1 MNFREQIALDRVDSV
16 YRKAAVLRYLAA
28 AALLCASLQASE
40 TEESLRQSLPAS
52 SATRLRLEA
61 DWGSVNVK
69 PSASSA
75 IDVEVLFHG
84 NPPSRREFD
93 RMLHDFSLKLTQQG
107 SEVTAEALFTHGWEP
122 VLSYMLDGGLFS
134 GHAICH
140 NWHCLV
146 YSSWLDEIEIRIAVP
161 RQFGVNLSTSGGGIS
176 VSQLK
181 GEVNAHSSGGWLSFD
196 RVEGPINANTSGGGI
211 SLIGVTGRS
220 TVRTSGGWIRVSD
233 TTGDVDASTSGGW
246 ISIDTAAGRIRAHT
260 SGGWIDAKG
269 VSGSLDASTSGG
281 PVTAAFIAQ
290 PRQECR
296 ISTSGGWINV
306 SLPHD
311 AHVDLDASASG
322 GGVTTDFPVPYT
334 HEHRQNELHAPING
348 GGPLFSIHTS
358 GGWINVKKSGA
369 I

>member
-1 MNFREQIALDRVDSV
+1 M
-16 YRKAAVLRYLAA
+16 LRYLVA
-28 AALLCASLQASE
+28 AALFCASLQASE
-40 TEESLRQSLPAS
+40 TEESLRRSLPAS

-61 DWGSVNVK
+61 DWGSINVK
-69 PSASSA
+69 PSSGPAV
-75 IDVEVLFHG
+75 DVEVHFHG
-84 NPPSRREFD
+84 DPPSRREFD
-93 RMLHDFSLKLTQQG
+93 RMLRDFSLKLTQQG
-107 SEVTAEALFTHGWEP
+107 SEITAEALFTHGWEP
-122 VLSYMLDGGLFS
+122 LVSYMLDGGLFS
-134 GHAICH
+134 GHSICR

-146 YSSWLDEIEIRIAVP
+146 YSSWLDEVEIRITVP
-161 RQFGVNLSTSGGGIS
+161 RQFGVNLSTSGGGIY

-181 GEVNAHSSGGWLSFD
+181 GEVNAHTSGGWLSFD
-196 RVEGPINANTSGGGI
+196 RVEGPVNANTSGGGI
-211 SLIGVTGRS
+211 ALLGVKGKS

-233 TTGDVDASTSGGW
+233 TSGDVDASTSGGW
-246 ISIDTAAGRIRAHT
+246 ISIDTASGRIRAHT

-281 PVTAAFIAQ
+281 PVTAAFVAQ

-306 SLPHD
+306 SLPQD
-311 AHVDLDASASG
+311 AHVDLDASTSG
-322 GGVTTDFPVPYT
+322 GGVTTDFPVPSV
-334 HEHRQNELHAPING
+334 HERRHTELHAPING